1 MLTPV
6 RTIAEERKILQP
18 ENPPTLGALYD
29 TYGEAVYRLSL
40 RMLRNPSD
48 AEDLT
53 QEVFVDFWQKQK
65 YDPSR
70 GSLITFLLMMTRS
83 RALNRIRKRQ
93 SRQQLL
99 QRWEKV
105 MPMSQADESVDQAVL
120 SEVSVQ
126 IRSALQE
133 LPDAQRQVLEM
144 AYYEGLSQSEI
155 TERLGIPLGTVKTR
169 SRQGLLKLRKS
180 LHKLMD

>member
-1 MLTPV
+1 MPL
-6 RTIAEERKILQP
+6 
-18 ENPPTLGALYD
+18 ENPPKLDALYD

-40 RMLRNPSD
+40 RMLGNASD

-70 GSLITFLLMMTRS
+70 GSLITFLMMMTRS

-93 SRQQLL
+93 SRQQLV

-105 MPMSQADESVDQAVL
+105 MPMSHADESFEQASL
-120 SEVSVQ
+120 SELSVK
-126 IRSALQE
+126 ISAALQE
-133 LPDAQRQVLEM
+133 IPEAQRQVLEM

-155 TERLGIPLGTVKTR
+155 TERLGVPLGTVKTR
-169 SRQGLLKLRKS
+169 SRQGLLKLRK
-180 LHKLMD
+180 LLYKLMD

>member
-1 MLTPV
+1 MGD
-6 RTIAEERKILQP
+6 RKILQP
-18 ENPPTLGALYD
+18 ENHPNLSELYD

-40 RMLRNPSD
+40 RMLNNASD

-65 YDPSR
+65 YDPDR

-93 SRQQLL
+93 SRQQLV

-105 MPMSQADESVDQAVL
+105 MPMSHADESFDQAAL
-120 SEVSVQ
+120 SELSVQ
-126 IRSALQE
+126 IRNALQE
-133 LPDAQRQVLEM
+133 IPEAQRQVLEL

-155 TERLGIPLGTVKTR
+155 TERLEIPLGTVKTR
-169 SRQGLLKLRKS
+169 SRQGLLKLRKL
-180 LHKLMD
+180 LHNLMD